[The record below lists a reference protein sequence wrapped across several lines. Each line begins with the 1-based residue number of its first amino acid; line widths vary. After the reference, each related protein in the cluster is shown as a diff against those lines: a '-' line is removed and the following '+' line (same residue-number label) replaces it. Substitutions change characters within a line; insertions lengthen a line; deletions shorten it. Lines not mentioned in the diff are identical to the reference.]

1 LTRFTFLPSF
11 FLALAMDLQ
20 AILDA
25 SDSDDES
32 NGRSDSSHVDIERI
46 LREDDNDD
54 FSDGENRNDI
64 TITSMSTIETNIH
77 HFLPKKSAMR
87 FEHICEPS
95 HEETMQKDWYDRAE
109 QGYYDYPGTASSYL
123 HSAKYNNTSSHNA
136 EEWAVL
142 QEILG
147 EDEDDGWMNEGGKD
161 YLNGAGNKTVD
172 EILQS
177 MTAGEDEIDFDTS
190 FVTSPIEASTSPIPI
205 IHDTDHK
212 FMLSEDIQRENSL
225 ESPHLTEKN
234 AASGVS
240 GKDGDC
246 VIMPEVRAG
255 EFSSNLDDEISSR
268 NSLQYAIAYE
278 KKLLRPGHREILS
291 PLMVKRRLKPR
302 IELGTIMQR
311 KNNDQKNKFKE
322 DHKIAQA
329 SNSANGPRFNFSG
342 VLENKAMP
350 SLSFKLCEIT
360 DGKKDKV
367 GLPTALSV
375 NSKFIAIGTQ
385 KGAILVF
392 DLFEVLRHQLSN
404 LADPSADGPRNGSVT
419 SIDVSGNG
427 EVLIAGYTSGVL
439 VLWDVIKGIMLKTIS
454 DVHPSPISTV
464 RFLNEKDM
472 KVVTV
477 DSGGLVNMLTF
488 TRNILWST
496 YSMETDCLLDG
507 TAGQILA
514 MHVLPP
520 PTIRNKG
527 NAITSPKDPF
537 LDALVLIALS
547 SERSSFAIAVEPEIN
562 VLHRWAKPSQDEILP
577 GNETFEVPSNYT
589 FLPCLSWGWSLV
601 IGGGNAVTPILARA
615 WGCKLQFLRAS
626 FQSGPT
632 ENING
637 LSKTAYEWPAFGLHD
652 EFDSAAPIVAVEWLG
667 ERSLAYLT
675 LTNEFIVIDTVMMT
689 MLERLNFS
697 SFKLVYA
704 EFSLSRSAAKEF
716 ETSAFEKQSNGRS
729 CSTFQN
735 SMRSSDNR
743 LLLLCQNE
751 VRNISILG
759 AKQRISSLEEDGEW
773 LEALA
778 LALDHYENTVK
789 SQEDRQRV
797 QGKKDTS
804 KHPEFFSL
812 TRSEDEEW
820 IAKLLIRYFN
830 LAVDNAP
837 EADPNSTFSSQ
848 SSSGGVS
855 RLDLAQSHFQMLAGV
870 CVEFCVIVRR
880 FDLLFGPIF
889 RRFLSVNRVS
899 VFLDVL
905 EPYVLNDKLNYIA
918 PEAMSHFVEHCKLT
932 NGIAVVERCLLHM
945 DVSIM
950 DFDSIISL
958 LRRNEMYSA
967 LFHVFTRGLN
977 DFVTPLEIILERLFD
992 VADEGDT
999 SKKRSID
1006 GVSHTQFEKFGY
1018 KAILYL
1024 QHCFNEKSF
1033 PQGTDL
1039 QPEEKIRSIR
1049 PQLLQFL
1056 QQESHCL
1063 SGNFKPDALVSSE
1076 PVGHRALTYPYMQL
1090 LLMVDARAMLDT
1102 VSIALDA
1109 PDSEFMNAESGFESI
1124 GGWEVEVGAEINMAK
1139 ASRDGKERNAG
1150 GPGPERQQIITILSA
1165 IILPDENER
1174 NLHGAISLS
1183 KSKTAVNA
1191 FLDFMAAYLTK
1202 GVVRANK
1209 VVTYL
1214 IISRM
1219 VDRFRSASSADEKRV
1234 SQKEILE
1241 LLTALPRNAY
1251 EPEHALRMIEDAG
1264 VHRAALLLHQQGAA
1278 AWHEGSEGEDR
1289 RSHHFTCAISC
1300 YLGDHDPNFRTEV
1313 FEYAKN
1319 ECSGANT
1326 ADDTDAKKLKHALLL
1341 KIPELVNLDA
1351 ILSAQLVAELYIEQ
1365 VDDVVAFLGKGEPVS
1380 QFKLLNAII
1389 SGDLSKVDVVS
1400 ASVLSANLSM
1410 DHHQVYLALMASLHP
1425 DMVYD
1430 YLSTHDNYRPEECL
1444 KLCQQHDIADASAYL
1459 LEKMGNVSSAL
1470 QLILQTFEG
1479 RMMSL
1484 KRTVRG
1490 LSTGLNSRSSRRFQL
1505 DFKKAEPQISEQES
1519 KQKKEVEGVTRILIV
1534 ALDLCERNSGLKAS
1548 NSEQGSQLWFNVLD
1562 RLINAKGFLRLSKE
1576 KPAHAEI
1583 IVSVLSDLLQLTM
1596 QRMVSGVPLSD
1607 LVRKVTT
1614 DNSGSRLGELR
1625 EMIMSLLRTYGH
1637 ETGVFSGAIKVMN
1650 QDVKKMEDLSHASK
1664 VRGCSIRSIMGK
1676 PLSRGLTKKT
1686 VPSNFHANNNGLLKI
1701 GVDSDATF
1709 CNGDRVLKT
1718 GVNCDGLASALDRLH
1733 SRRKPSIES
1742 DEIGSERQTVAKLSM
1757 HSVSEVSYYDGQ
1769 SSESAMYSGLVV
1781 GNLGEAHSYGSLH
1794 WIHSS

>member
-1 LTRFTFLPSF
+1 LSGPEPEKGNSVSNAFSKE
-11 FLALAMDLQ
+11 
-20 AILDA
+20 LDA
-25 SDSDDES
+25 AAAPQV
-32 NGRSDSSHVDIERI
+32 H
-46 LREDDNDD
+46 
-54 FSDGENRNDI
+54 
-64 TITSMSTIETNIH
+64 
-77 HFLPKKSAMR
+77 A
-87 FEHICEPS
+87 
-95 HEETMQKDWYDRAE
+95 KD
-109 QGYYDYPGTASSYL
+109 
-123 HSAKYNNTSSHNA
+123 
-136 EEWAVL
+136 
-142 QEILG
+142 
-147 EDEDDGWMNEGGKD
+147 
-161 YLNGAGNKTVD
+161 
-172 EILQS
+172 
-177 MTAGEDEIDFDTS
+177 
-190 FVTSPIEASTSPIPI
+190 
-205 IHDTDHK
+205 
-212 FMLSEDIQRENSL
+212 
-225 ESPHLTEKN
+225 
-234 AASGVS
+234 
-240 GKDGDC
+240 
-246 VIMPEVRAG
+246 
-255 EFSSNLDDEISSR
+255 FSSNLEEEISSR
-268 NSLQYAIAYE
+268 NALQYALAYE

-302 IELGTIMQR
+302 IELGSTMQR
-311 KNNDQKNKFKE
+311 SNNCQNNKNKEEQKLT
-322 DHKIAQA
+322 QPP
-329 SNSANGPRFNFSG
+329 NSATGPSFNFSG

-350 SLSFKLCEIT
+350 NLSFKLCEIT
-360 DGKKDKV
+360 QGKKDKV
-367 GLPTALSV
+367 GLPTALSI
-375 NSKFIAIGTQ
+375 NSKFIAVGTQ
-385 KGAILVF
+385 KGLILVF
-392 DLFEVLRHQLSN
+392 DLFEVLRHQLSDE
-404 LADPSADGPRNGSVT
+404 ADSSVDSTRNGTRCGSVT

-427 EVLIAGYTSGVL
+427 EALIAGYTSGVL
-439 VLWDVIKGIMLKTIS
+439 ILWDVIKGVMLKVIS

-488 TRNILWST
+488 NKNILWST
-496 YSMETDCLLDG
+496 YSMDTDCLLDG

-514 MHVLPP
+514 MHVLPS
-520 PTIRNKG
+520 PTIKNKG
-527 NAITSPKDPF
+527 NIIKSPKDP
-537 LDALVLIALS
+537 LINTLVLIALS

-577 GNETFEVPSNYT
+577 GKEAFEISSNYT
-589 FLPCLSWGWSLV
+589 ALPCLSWGWSLV
-601 IGGGNAVTPILARA
+601 IGGGNVITPILARA

-626 FQSGPT
+626 FQSI
-632 ENING
+632 ESNAG
-637 LSKTAYEWPAFGLHD
+637 LSKNSYEWPAFGLHD
-652 EFDSAAPIVAVEWLG
+652 EFDSTAPIVAVEWLG

-675 LTNEFIVIDTVMMT
+675 LTNEFTVVDTVMMT

-697 SFKLVYA
+697 DFKLVYA

-716 ETSAFEKQSNGRS
+716 ETSEQCNGRS

-735 SMRSSDNR
+735 SMRSSDKR

-751 VRNISILG
+751 VRSISILG

-778 LALDHYENTVK
+778 LALDHYENTIK

-797 QGKKDTS
+797 QGEKDNS
-804 KHPEFFSL
+804 KHPEFFSV
-812 TRSEDEEW
+812 TRGEDEEW

-848 SSSGGVS
+848 SSSGGIS

-880 FDLLFGPIF
+880 LDLLFGPIF
-889 RRFLSVNRVS
+889 RRFLSVNRIS

-918 PEAMSHFVEHCKLT
+918 PEAMSHFVEHCKVS

-967 LFHVFTRGLN
+967 LFHVFSHGLN

-992 VADEGDT
+992 VADERDT
-999 SKKRSID
+999 SNKRRA
-1006 GVSHTQFEKFGY
+1006 GVGSQTQFEKFGY

-1024 QHCFNEKSF
+1024 QHCFNGKSF
-1033 PQGTDL
+1033 PQEIKL
-1039 QPEEKIRSIR
+1039 QPEERVTSIR

-1063 SGNFKPDALVSSE
+1063 SGNFKPDVMISSE
-1076 PVGHRALTYPYMQL
+1076 PVGHRALIYPYMQL

-1102 VSIALDA
+1102 VSIALNA

-1124 GGWEVEVGAEINMAK
+1124 GGWEVEVGAEINTAK
-1139 ASRDGKERNAG
+1139 TSGNGRESKVVSS
-1150 GPGPERQQIITILSA
+1150 GPERQQIITMLSA
-1165 IILPDENER
+1165 IILPDENEVK
-1174 NLHGAISLS
+1174 LHGAISLS
-1183 KSKTAVNA
+1183 KSKTAANA
-1191 FLDFMAAYLTK
+1191 FLDFMAVYLTK

-1209 VVTYL
+1209 TVTHL

-1219 VDRFRSASSADEKRV
+1219 VDRFQSASTSDQKRA

-1251 EPEHALRMIEDAG
+1251 EPEHVLQIIEGAG
-1264 VHRAALLLHQQGAA
+1264 VHRAALLLHQQGAS
-1278 AWHEGSEGEDR
+1278 AWHEGNESEDR

-1300 YLGDHDPNFRTEV
+1300 YLGDHDFNFRTEV

-1326 ADDTDAKKLKHALLL
+1326 ADDTDVKKLKHALLL
-1341 KIPELVNLDA
+1341 KLPELVNLDA
-1351 ILSAQLVAELYIEQ
+1351 ILSAKLVAELYIEQ
-1365 VDDVVAFLGKGEPVS
+1365 LDEVVAFLGKGESVP
-1380 QFKLLNAII
+1380 QFMLLNSII
-1389 SGDLSKVDVVS
+1389 SGDLSKVDVV
-1400 ASVLSANLSM
+1400 AGSVLTANLTM
-1410 DHHQVYLALMASLHP
+1410 DHHQIYLALMARLHP

-1444 KLCQQHDIADASAYL
+1444 KLCKQYDIADASAYL

-1490 LSTGLNSRSSRRFQL
+1490 LSTTLSSRPSKRFQF
-1505 DFKKAEPQISEQES
+1505 DFKKNNPQISEQES

-1548 NSEQGSQLWFNVLD
+1548 HSEQGSQLWFNVLD

-1583 IVSVLSDLLQLTM
+1583 IVGVLSNLLQLTM

-1637 ETGVFSGAIKVMN
+1637 ETDVFSGAIKVMN
-1650 QDVKKMEDLSHASK
+1650 EDVKKMGGLSHSSK
-1664 VRGCSIRSIMGK
+1664 LRGGVIRSIMGK
-1676 PLSRGLTKKT
+1676 PLDEFNVRRNIT
-1686 VPSNFHANNNGLLKI
+1686 SNDYKQGLLKV
-1701 GVDSDATF
+1701 GANGDATF
-1709 CNGDRVLKT
+1709 CDGDRAIKN
-1718 GVNCDGLASALDRLH
+1718 GRNRDGLASALNRLQ
-1733 SRRKPSIES
+1733 SRRKSSIES
-1742 DEIGSERQTVAKLSM
+1742 DDVDHERQKTVAKLSM
-1757 HSVSEVSYYDGQ
+1757 HSISEVCYYEGQ
-1769 SSESAMYSGLVV
+1769 SSETAIYGGIVV
-1781 GNLGEAHSYGSLH
+1781 GALGEAQSYGSLH